1 MCIRQNERICIDV
14 CMSVSVCMCGTRIR
28 ISKHHHL
35 WLEEYHLVCHWR
47 RIWYWEPERGERNW
61 NHPCVR
67 LYIFLPIH
75 RVSLVCRVACDC
87 VYVHFQAK
95 QKFSNIQHS
104 CQFIQSKQFVCGC
117 HRVYIDIA
125 KIERKKTITT
135 IATKKTDLF
144 IWIVNCYT
152 TSPIRKR
159 DTAKTIPTTKIS
171 KCVFFVIF
179 AQFHWILFFNKKKIF
194 VFVFLVMCSWADD
207 IKFYGAK

>member
-1 MCIRQNERICIDV
+1 
-14 CMSVSVCMCGTRIR
+14 MSVSVCMCGTRIR

-67 LYIFLPIH
+67 LYIFLANSPSVVGLSGCVRLCVCAFSSKTKISEYPTFLSVHTIKTVCVRLSPCLH
-75 RVSLVCRVACDC
+75 RYCENR
-87 VYVHFQAK
+87 
-95 QKFSNIQHS
+95 
-104 CQFIQSKQFVCGC
+104 
-117 HRVYIDIA
+117 
-125 KIERKKTITT
+125 EKKTITT

-179 AQFHWILFFNKKKIF
+179 AQFHWILFFNKKN
-194 VFVFLVMCSWADD
+194 FLFS
-207 IKFYGAK
+207 FS